1 MLNSKRVARVTVI
14 ALLIVLGSLSQLP
27 FQVPSVSAHEDAHV
41 HPFMSRE
48 AAKLLPPGSL
58 MHSEIEYYMDAI
70 RYGSYNED
78 HYDWVYGDLTGQ
90 IYGIVAIP
98 HFWDADKGPE
108 DQVKG
113 IPAIAPGPF
122 PNAYQK
128 ALELFDMALSRYE
141 HGDYSGAYELLGHV
155 AHLIED
161 QTVPAHVHEDFHPA
175 YAPLPDVIPG
185 GDDSFEDWIYE
196 LEAYDDWEYGLAA
209 RAAGV
214 IEFPRDVEEQMRQG
228 NWDAGLYYLMYT
240 TNQCA
245 DYFASDDV
253 DGDTVDNEGWMD
265 YSGWPTRPTR
275 SSHLV
280 DNDKTEILPGTGVYS
295 TIPDNDNDNDGDLGT
310 IASYSYVYGIRA
322 VATLYKMFYEATHP
336 PTASIEILAADQ
348 DDDGAADYR
357 WVRLQVTYDVG
368 APEFYR
374 DLEAKYKNENEDW
387 NVRDWAEVGAQPG
400 GRIVS
405 WILSDG
411 DGAKEVSYRIRN
423 LMGLEAEVSATI
435 ELRAW
440 GMPQLFH
447 YSFTATGAQS
457 VSVTLDFLISQ
468 ISIFDDPQGIDF
480 VWFTLDL
487 YVTDENGN
495 VIASGAELP
504 ALGTYAVDVPVMIY
518 PGEYVYT
525 QVPVGA
531 GDKIRLETSGWD
543 HLSGGR
549 LIFLGGVDS
558 DLIEVPRLIWD
569 PGTHTAW
576 IRNQWYYDDEYGDE
590 NMYYEI
596 KAGVK
601 ATYDWVDA
609 PRMYEDPPYP
619 FNPTHVEYGEPYT
632 IVASSTLEAPVKWT
646 TQWEATVD
654 NPDILYYMDGPNLK
668 ARTAK
673 TEADLVVTGH
683 SPVHLLITD
692 PDGKRIGMERYWT
705 GFYMIDPVTLQLV
718 PVYSWRT
725 INEIPGASVVRK
737 IDWDRDGDL
746 DPIDLD
752 GDGYQDTIIVFDNRK
767 VGNYTIQVS
776 PKEGALSTDTYTIGI
791 SSPALPQRTV
801 FLSQDIPL
809 AEMPTQPLVLQSTPT
824 TLNLPPTADAGGP
837 YTAVEG
843 TTINFNASGSTDPNG
858 DSLTYRWDF
867 EDDGI
872 WDTPWSSSPTAS
884 HTWNDDWTGTARV
897 EVSDGALTDTATVT
911 VTVSNAA
918 PTVNAGLD
926 QIVAPGEEV
935 HFSGSFTDP
944 GVVDTHTIIWD
955 FGDSTT
961 ATDTLT
967 PTHIYSEAKKYTVTL
982 TVTDDDGGVG
992 IDTLTVNTGV
1002 EVSINPLSA
1011 VVQPGENTTYNVL
1024 IHHLGN
1030 TGDKYNLS
1038 LGGLDATWYSL
1049 STTSVTLGPGQSK
1062 SVTLTVSPSYVA
1074 TIRSYGFTVV
1084 ATSQAY
1090 PTVLGTADAD
1100 AIVWVPIEVVGPL
1113 DVEVDVGS
1121 IHYRG
1126 ETAEFYI
1133 LVSSMGEPID
1143 ANISAILRAH
1153 GTLFADLSA
1162 SVEHVHKGL
1171 YRVPY
1176 TIPTDAPTGTY
1187 VLVVEAGYL
1196 TVGGTSLKCF
1206 LLRARTKPTPAWVIA
1221 ATVLVVAVV
1230 TGIALYRLKI
1240 RKPRKASQT

>member
-1 MLNSKRVARVTVI
+1 
-14 ALLIVLGSLSQLP
+14 
-27 FQVPSVSAHEDAHV
+27 
-41 HPFMSRE
+41 MSRE

-58 MHSEIEYYMDAI
+58 MHGEIEYYMDAI

-78 HYDWVYGDLTGQ
+78 HYDWVYGDLTNQ

-108 DQVKG
+108 DPVKG
-113 IPAIAPGPF
+113 IPVLAPGPF

-128 ALELFDMALSRYE
+128 SRALFQMALSRYE
-141 HGDYSGAYELLGHV
+141 HGDYSGAYEFLGHV

-175 YAPLPDVIPG
+175 LSDLPDIIPG
-185 GDDSFEDWIYE
+185 GDDSFEEWIFE
-196 LEAYDDWEYGLAA
+196 SGAYDDWEYGLAA
-209 RAAGV
+209 RAA
-214 IEFPRDVEEQMRQG
+214 M
-228 NWDAGLYYLMYT
+228 
-240 TNQCA
+240 
-245 DYFASDDV
+245 
-253 DGDTVDNEGWMD
+253 
-265 YSGWPTRPTR
+265 PTR

-280 DNDKTEILPGTGVYS
+280 DNDKTEILPGVYS
-295 TIPDNDNDNDGDLGT
+295 SIPDNDNDNDGDLST

-348 DDDGAADYR
+348 DDDGDADYR

-374 DLEAKYKNENEDW
+374 DLEAKYRNENEDW
-387 NVRDWAEVGAQPG
+387 DVRDWAEVGAQPG

-411 DGAKEVSYRIRN
+411 DGAKEVFYRIRN
-423 LMGLEAEVSATI
+423 LMGLEAEVSDTI
-435 ELRAW
+435 DLLAW
-440 GMPQLFH
+440 GMPELFH
-447 YSFTATGAQS
+447 YSFTATGAASVPITLDVS
-457 VSVTLDFLISQ
+457 VSRIN
-468 ISIFDDPQGIDF
+468 IIDDPQGIDF
-480 VWFTLDL
+480 IWFKLKTISIL
-487 YVTDENGN
+487 DENHN

-504 ALGTYAVDVPVMIY
+504 KLGTYATDVPTTWY
-518 PGEYVYT
+518 PYPDNWVY
-525 QVPVGA
+525 QEIPVLV
-531 GDKIRLETSGWD
+531 GDKIRLHTSGWD
-543 HLSGGR
+543 CVAMPNPH
-549 LIFLGGVDS
+549 IYLGAVDS
-558 DLIEVPRLIWD
+558 DLITVPGLLWG
-569 PGTHTAW
+569 PGTHETELDDK
-576 IRNQWYYDDEYGDE
+576 IYDEDEYGNE
-590 NMYYEI
+590 NMYYNFR
-596 KAGVK
+596 ATVK
-601 ATYDWVDA
+601 ATYEWVDC
-609 PRMYEDPPYP
+609 PPMSEDPPWP
-619 FNPTHVEYGEPYT
+619 FNPTYVEYGDPYT
-632 IVASSTLEAPVKWT
+632 VVASSTLEAPVKWT

-683 SPVHLLITD
+683 SPVHLLISD

-725 INEIPGASVVRK
+725 INEIPGASVVRA

-752 GDGYQDTIIVFDNRK
+752 GDGDQDTIIVFDNRK

-776 PKEGALSTDTYTIGI
+776 PKEGALPTDTYTIGI

-926 QIVAPGEEV
+926 QIAAPGEEV

-1196 TVGGTSLKCF
+1196 TIKGTSLKCF

-1230 TGIALYRLKI
+1230 TGIAFYRLKI